1 MHKRSG
7 PSALRAPAVP
17 KPPLRRC
24 LTGWAFVLPFT
35 APFLLAVVA
44 PILYTLGLSLMQD
57 RLVGGTQ
64 FVGLENYRDQLSD
77 PRFWSAVTRVAL
89 YMVIQVPLMMLL
101 ALGAALALDSAKLYA
116 PALFRLGIFL
126 PYAVPGVVASLLWGY
141 LYGSQFGLVGDVKQ
155 YLGVTLPDPLSSGL
169 ILPSI
174 GNVVLWLYIG
184 YNMLV
189 FHSALKAIPSEIF
202 EAARLDGA
210 RARHVIVHIKLP
222 AIRST
227 LAVAT
232 MFSVIGGFQLFNEP
246 NILRGLVPNVISS
259 DFTPNMYAYSLSF
272 AGQQYNAAATVAVI
286 MGVVTGAVAFV
297 VQRRG
302 MRGAI

>member
-1 MHKRSG
+1 MKKSG
-7 PSALRAPAVP
+7 PTALGAPAVTRQ
-17 KPPLRRC
+17 PLGRR

-44 PILYTLGLSLMQD
+44 PILYTLSLSLFQE
-57 RLVGGTQ
+57 RLIGGVS
-64 FVGLENYRDQLSD
+64 FVGLDNYQDQLSD
-77 PRFWSAVTRVAL
+77 PRFWSAVTRVGL
-89 YMVIQVPLMMLL
+89 YLVVQVPIMMIL
-101 ALGAALALDSAKLYA
+101 ALSVALALDSAKLYA
-116 PALFRLGIFL
+116 PTIFRLGIFL

-141 LYGSQFGLVGDVKQ
+141 IYGAQFGLVGDIKQ
-155 YLGVTLPDPLSSGL
+155 YLGIALPDPLSSTL

-174 GNVVLWLYIG
+174 GNIVLWLYVG

-189 FHSALKAIPSEIF
+189 FYAALQAIPSEIF
-202 EAARLDGA
+202 EAAKLDGA
-210 RARHVIVHIKLP
+210 RTWHVIAHIKLP

-227 LAVAT
+227 LAVTT

-286 MGVVTGAVAFV
+286 MGVVTGVIAFI

-302 MRGAI
+302 MKGMV